1 MEVMAWHLQEKK
13 VIRSVFR
20 IISVLT
26 IALSTASS
34 FAADKPQDIYKGNC
48 QGCHGASGRPSPVG
62 KGLGA
67 KSFQDPAVA
76 KVPVSEWAKV
86 IAKGKN
92 NMPPFESTLTAKEIK
107 DLAKF
112 VRELK

>member
-1 MEVMAWHLQEKK
+1 MLKHLQGMKALRRH
-13 VIRSVFR
+13 IRLVSILV
-20 IISVLT
+20 
-26 IALSTASS
+26 ALSTVSC
-34 FAADKPQDIYKGNC
+34 FAADKPQEIYKANC
-48 QGCHGASGRPSPVG
+48 QGCHGASGRPSSVG

-76 KVPVSEWAKV
+76 KTPLSQLVRL

-92 NMPPFESTLTAKEIK
+92 NMPPYESTLTPKEIK
-107 DLAKF
+107 DLAKY

>member
-1 MEVMAWHLQEKK
+1 MVRDLEFKK
-13 VIRSVFR
+13 AFGRHIRVGS
-20 IISVLT
+20 IL
-26 IALSTASS
+26 IALSTGSC
-34 FAADKPQDIYKGNC
+34 FAADKPQDIYKANC
-48 QGCHGASGRPSPVG
+48 QGCHGATGRPSPVG

-76 KVPVSEWAKV
+76 KTPLSEWARL

-92 NMPPFESTLTAKEIK
+92 NMPPYESTLTPKEIK
-107 DLAKF
+107 DLAKY

>member
-1 MEVMAWHLQEKK
+1 MVRLLEVKK
-13 VIRSVFR
+13 ALRHHIRVG
-20 IISVLT
+20 SVLV
-26 IALSTASS
+26 ALSTGSC
-34 FAADKPQDIYKGNC
+34 FAADKPQDIYKANC
-48 QGCHGASGRPSPVG
+48 QGCHGATGRPSSVG

-76 KVPVSEWAKV
+76 KIPLSELAKL

-92 NMPPFESTLTAKEIK
+92 NMPPYESTLTPKEIK
-107 DLAKF
+107 DLAKY

>member
-1 MEVMAWHLQEKK
+1 MVRHSEKK
-13 VIRSVFR
+13 KTSRVGIRVGFLLM
-20 IISVLT
+20 VALFT
-26 IALSTASS
+26 IPAS
-34 FAADKPQDIYKGNC
+34 AADRPQEIYKANC
-48 QGCHGASGRPSPVG
+48 QGCHGASGHPSPVG

-67 KSFQDPAVA
+67 KSFQDHAVT
-76 KVPVSEWAKV
+76 KIRLSEWVKV

-107 DLAKF
+107 DLAKY

>member
-1 MEVMAWHLQEKK
+1 MEFKK
-13 VIRSVFR
+13 AFGRHIRVGSILV
-20 IISVLT
+20 
-26 IALSTASS
+26 ALSTGSC
-34 FAADKPQDIYKGNC
+34 FAADKPQDIYKANC
-48 QGCHGASGRPSPVG
+48 QGCHGATGRPSPVG

-76 KVPVSEWAKV
+76 KNPLSEWVKL

-92 NMPPFESTLTAKEIK
+92 NMPPYESTLTLKEIK
-107 DLAKF
+107 DLAKY